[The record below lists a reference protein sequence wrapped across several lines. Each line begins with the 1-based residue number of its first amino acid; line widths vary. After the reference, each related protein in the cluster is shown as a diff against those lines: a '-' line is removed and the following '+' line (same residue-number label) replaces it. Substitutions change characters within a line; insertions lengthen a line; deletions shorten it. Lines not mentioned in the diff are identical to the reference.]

1 MNGQDQ
7 TGGLWSAVESAHHIN
22 YLKLL
27 AVLLALKSFEKDMS
41 HYTVLVKS
49 ENILAVTYINQ
60 KRVLTP
66 NNCAVWQ

>member
-7 TGGLWSAVESAHHIN
+7 TGGLWSAVGSAHHIN

-27 AVLLALKSFEKDMS
+27 AVFLDLKSFEKYLS
-41 HYTVLVKS
+41 HCTVLVKS
-49 ENILAVTYINQ
+49 DNILAATYINQ

-66 NNCAVWQ
+66 NNCAVW